1 MYGLKL
7 ITPPTT
13 EPVTLAEIKA
23 YLRLDPAPDATLD
36 NGLNDLSVAARTE
49 AENFQNRAYMERT
62 YDFALDYFPLMPLR
76 VPMPSLVSIESIKYT
91 DEDGVITTIP
101 ATDYIIDLISEP
113 GRIAFAKGKNWPSV
127 SLQSV
132 NGVVIRFVAGSGSAT
147 ENVKLAI
154 KFFVGFRFENPEQE
168 EMPEAFY
175 DLLWPDRT
183 IPV

>member
-13 EPVTLAEIKA
+13 EPVTLAAVKEH
-23 YLRLDPAPDATLD
+23 LRLEVADTTYDA
-36 NGLNDLSVAARTE
+36 NLNDLIVAARTE

-62 YDFALDYFPLMPLR
+62 YDLALDYFPQMPIR
-76 VPMPSLVSIESIKYT
+76 VPMPPLVSVESIKYT
-91 DEDGVITTIP
+91 DEEGVITTLP
-101 ATDYIIDLISEP
+101 DTDYIIDLISEP

-132 NGVVIRFVAGSGSAT
+132 NGVVIRFVAGTGSAT

-168 EMPEAFY
+168 EMPEAFF
-175 DLLWPDRT
+175 DLLWPDRM
-183 IPV
+183 ISV

>member
-7 ITPPTT
+7 ITPPIE
-13 EPVTLAEIKA
+13 EPVTLAEVKA
-23 YLRLDPAPDATLD
+23 YLRLDPADATLD
-36 NGLNDLSVAARTE
+36 TDLNDLIVAARTE

-62 YDFALDYFPLMPLR
+62 YDLALDSFPSMPLKL
-76 VPMPSLVSIESIKYT
+76 PMPALVSVTSIEYT
-91 DEDGVITTIP
+91 DADEVITTIP
-101 ATDYIIDLISEP
+101 TTDYIIDQISEP
-113 GRIAFAKGKNWPSV
+113 GRIAFASGSCWPSITLR
-127 SLQSV
+127 SI
-132 NGVVIRFVAGSGSAT
+132 NGVVIRFVAGSGSAP

-175 DLLWPDRT
+175 NLLWPDRL